1 MPKQSKNIIIDVH
14 GSGGE
19 IAIDGS
25 YNGKTYHPSIIASQ
39 IEVQSSKEW
48 PLVLDIYACEIGI
61 GISSE
66 KKDKI
71 YEDKYKKDLP
81 NNCFVILN
89 GGNKES
95 LAELNAARSRK
106 SN

>member
-1 MPKQSKNIIIDVH
+1 MALQEKESLH
-14 GSGGE
+14 
-19 IAIDGS
+19 
-25 YNGKTYHPSIIASQ
+25 HPAFIASQ
-39 IEVQSSKEW
+39 IQVQSSKEW

-66 KKDKI
+66 KKDKR

-89 GGNKES
+89 GGNK
-95 LAELNAARSRK
+95 K
-106 SN
+106 IF